1 MKRAQPLVDD
11 ELQMRAFWRQW
22 HALMRGSRLAA
33 VPVQHAMAV

>member
-22 HALMRGSRLAA
+22 HTLMLRDQPTEVARPHA
-33 VPVQHAMAV
+33 VAV